1 MDPLYRQRLGARLS
15 LGWSRGG
22 GPGGRATWGT
32 VGGELCTIQDSP
44 QSRGARRT
52 EVFRLFTLRSPAFGT
67 AERSAEGEAH
77 YRSEAEER
85 ELGLGAGPQSRGLAC
100 GQDGRSEGLG
110 TRLSA
115 APGLP

>member
-1 MDPLYRQRLGARLS
+1 MHYSGLTAKPGSPAHRGLG
-15 LGWSRGG
+15 
-22 GPGGRATWGT
+22 
-32 VGGELCTIQDSP
+32 
-44 QSRGARRT
+44 
-52 EVFRLFTLRSPAFGT
+52 LFTLRSPAFGT
-67 AERSAEGEAH
+67 AERSAAGEAH